1 MIPVQFLGYP
11 CDAWLSVRFLK
22 LRLLGYHPSFD
33 FVHELLIGD
42 WSLSS
47 SRLQKDCDF
56 VEMWPK
62 CSGRSP
68 MDAVALLR
76 AGVGFRGWL
85 GRFLS
90 LLLPPPFGFG
100 CPPSLAA
107 REGPLYHPAKVRNA
121 E

>member
-76 AGVGFRGWL
+76 AGVGSAG
-85 GRFLS
+85 
-90 LLLPPPFGFG
+90 LLKLICFGAFERVLLAG
-100 CPPSLAA
+100 ERLCMPSQIHVS
-107 REGPLYHPAKVRNA
+107 RCM
-121 E
+121 